1 MSSGL
6 RLGSAW
12 REPLLLAELTVALR
26 RAAEERGYRVTV
38 SNDFRT
44 FAEVCGRCRNQKVS
58 PFFDPAVNAEL
69 DERAFWLAA
78 NDESGATVS
87 LNAYRIDL
95 AEPSFADWAPGWI
108 MGLYL
113 RRGELLVPKAVSPPA
128 SSVTE
133 RVSGR
138 VVYHGEVWIDAS
150 ARSKGLLDILPR
162 LGMFITMIKWQPDAM
177 WGIIGKSM
185 ATRGQVVRL
194 GYSHME
200 RGFLQW
206 EFLPEGGEDVEWLV
220 IAQHDE
226 LELLVQET
234 ELRVRTGR
242 LVEM

>member
-6 RLGSAW
+6 RLAEAW
-12 REPLLLAELTVALR
+12 REPMLLAELTVTLR
-26 RAAEERGYRVTV
+26 QAAEKRGYTVSV
-38 SNDFRT
+38 SNDFRA
-44 FAEVCGRCRNQKVS
+44 FAEVCGKCRNQKVS
-58 PFFDPAVNAEL
+58 PFFDPTVNAEL
-69 DERAFWLAA
+69 AERAFWLGAS
-78 NDESGATVS
+78 DENGAIVS
-87 LNAYRIDL
+87 LNAYRLDL

-113 RRGELLVPKAVSPPA
+113 RRGELLVPKAISPPA
-128 SSVTE
+128 NSVTE
-133 RVSGR
+133 RVHGR
-138 VVYHGEVWIDAS
+138 VVYHGEVWIESS
-150 ARSKGLLDILPR
+150 ARGKGLLDIMPR

-185 ATRGQVVRL
+185 AMRGQVVRL

-220 IAQHDE
+220 IAQHHE

-234 ELRVRTGR
+234 DLRARSGR
-242 LVEM
+242 LVEI